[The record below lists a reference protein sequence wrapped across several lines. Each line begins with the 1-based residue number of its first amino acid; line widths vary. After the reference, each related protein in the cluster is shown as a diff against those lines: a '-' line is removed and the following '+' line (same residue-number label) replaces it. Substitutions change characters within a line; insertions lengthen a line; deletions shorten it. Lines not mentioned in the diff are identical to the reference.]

1 MNAAAGV
8 RLAGMALA
16 MALLGACAT
25 ARGPAMVPTAVKAGQ
40 SWIVTRNSTATQVL
54 DTCSRDSPAR
64 QDGAVTGYWIPTPE
78 QIAQLEAHLAQL
90 QPQIADPS
98 ASDRQ
103 YVGILYRGKQAIY
116 VNAFAPDDSS
126 ERDPTVD
133 AVKACG
139 GGNRF
144 WGAVYDPA
152 SARFSEIAVN
162 GAR

>member
-1 MNAAAGV
+1 MNAANGV

-16 MALLGACAT
+16 MALLGAGAT
-25 ARGPAMVPTAVKAGQ
+25 ARGPAMVPTAVKAGPAR
-40 SWIVTRNSTATQVL
+40 IVTRNTTATQVL

-90 QPQIADPS
+90 QPQIAAPS

-133 AVKACG
+133 AIKACG

-152 SARFSEIAVN
+152 SARFAELAVN